1 MPLVL
6 LVLTASLCLPQAAS
20 SNPPARD
27 ARTGTIRILYVGD
40 CFAYGRTPFNY
51 FKEEPAFRVAGVPN
65 EYLANPQR
73 AMRLYV
79 PRSYQDHTAKYDGV
93 FLSDAPVTIFT
104 TQLLSWFK
112 MGVVEGGQGLVM
124 IGGWNSFGGK
134 QPYPSWSGSSVEDV
148 LPVLCLDGQVWE
160 PGRIFYPVPADETNS
175 FCTSLP
181 WKQSRPFKGMNIVQT
196 REAATVVMGATQG
209 PKGPLLVYWEV
220 GRGSGM
226 AHTSDLTPGWG
237 EDFMFWEYYPDY
249 VCNLVYLLT
258 RCQVPQDPDLMH
270 ALRTLLHDYH
280 QQRALVVSLMEFIE
294 RFGANTATIQKA
306 LGRIDE
312 MKQQADRLY
321 GNQDYEAVLA
331 QMDKISTELARIEQ
345 DGLRLKSRALFWI
358 FVIQWLVV
366 SGTLMICGYVVW
378 SLMVKRRLYRE
389 VATTKLEKAPNDE
402 EADLNT
408 R

>member
-1 MPLVL
+1 
-6 LVLTASLCLPQAAS
+6 
-20 SNPPARD
+20 
-27 ARTGTIRILYVGD
+27 
-40 CFAYGRTPFNY
+40 
-51 FKEEPAFRVAGVPN
+51 
-65 EYLANPQR
+65 
-73 AMRLYV
+73 
-79 PRSYQDHTAKYDGV
+79 
-93 FLSDAPVTIFT
+93 
-104 TQLLSWFK
+104 
-112 MGVVEGGQGLVM
+112 
-124 IGGWNSFGGK
+124 
-134 QPYPSWSGSSVEDV
+134 
-148 LPVLCLDGQVWE
+148 
-160 PGRIFYPVPADETNS
+160 
-175 FCTSLP
+175 
-181 WKQSRPFKGMNIVQT
+181 
-196 REAATVVMGATQG
+196 
-209 PKGPLLVYWEV
+209 
-220 GRGSGM
+220 
-226 AHTSDLTPGWG
+226 
-237 EDFMFWEYYPDY
+237 
-249 VCNLVYLLT
+249 
-258 RCQVPQDPDLMH
+258 MH

-345 DGLRLKSRALFWI
+345 DGLRLKNRALFWI

-366 SGTLMICGYVVW
+366 SGTLMICGYVLW